1 LSNLTSIPIERLKL
15 RIRVR
20 EDLGDLNKL
29 ADSIKRDGILNPL
42 LVSRSADGI
51 YEVVCGH
58 RRLVAA
64 TLAGLKEVPARLVGP
79 LDTPEVLELIW
90 KENEL
95 RKSLT
100 LEEKALLLTALVNF
114 YGVRKVA
121 RRLNLP
127 KSTVET
133 MTRAGR
139 VISEVR
145 KIVRTSDSG
154 KKPRIRIKV
163 AEVVERAVSKAGYK
177 GGEYWNL
184 LGKIYL
190 MLEDLPTAT
199 AVEILSRW
207 VENPTLDNLK
217 ALVQRAKEAPSIPSF
232 EPPSIEER
240 VPLEVQG
247 GVSLERLLIECGY
260 SRSMDY
266 DVLGDVRLKL
276 VKFRGD
282 YPEVYGLLCPRC
294 NRPIR
299 CRVCG
304 AIVNCLCGFPHLL
317 TIGRR
322 YRYAKVR

>member
-1 LSNLTSIPIERLKL
+1 
-15 RIRVR
+15 
-20 EDLGDLNKL
+20 
-29 ADSIKRDGILNPL
+29 
-42 LVSRSADGI
+42 
-51 YEVVCGH
+51 
-58 RRLVAA
+58 
-64 TLAGLKEVPARLVGP
+64 
-79 LDTPEVLELIW
+79 
-90 KENEL
+90 
-95 RKSLT
+95 
-100 LEEKALLLTALVNF
+100 LVNF

-127 KSTVET
+127 ESTVET
-133 MTRAGR
+133 MMRAGR

-163 AEVVERAVSKAGYK
+163 AEVVERAVSKAGYR

-199 AVEILSRW
+199 AVKILSRW

-240 VPLEVQG
+240 VPLEVQE

-266 DVLGDVRLKL
+266 DVLGDIRLKL